1 MLTVTALLIYIFIDR
16 LQSELGGVKIISSLQ
31 IVNSQM
37 HIQHLCIQYCLGNKR
52 ESRGQE
58 KSRLPSRSLYFSREG
73 RHTNQQIQKINGSKN
88 YEKKTKLGKRDKNDK
103 AAPLRKAFRRRRCLS
118 RDQIEKIK

>member
-16 LQSELGGVKIISSLQ
+16 LRSELGGVKIISSLQ

-37 HIQHLCIQYCLGNKR
+37 HIQLLCIQYCLGNKR

-73 RHTNQQIQKINGSKN
+73 RHTNQQIQKINDSKN